1 MNQLTTTN
9 QFKLEETLMQRVFE
23 SFGYQFTIVT
33 PNNSEPHF
41 IAKEVADAL
50 GYSKTYNL
58 TQQMDDVVKLT
69 NSNGLGFLIEIL
81 DGLFFKPSKNKGT
94 ETIWDGKNLDQI
106 YRLSLIPESSI
117 LKYLLISAT
126 KPKAKVVSEKL
137 YQALIKGK
145 IVHSIKDELDEF
157 DDKDRML
164 MKLAKTHPEVLQS
177 SKEINALFKSF
188 IEFDPG
194 YFNWTPPFKK
204 EPVYG

>member
-23 SFGYQFTIVT
+23 SFEYQFTIVT

-41 IAKEVADAL
+41 IAREVVDAL

-58 TQQMDDVVKLT
+58 TRYMDDVIKLT
-69 NSNGLGFLIEIL
+69 KSNGLGFLIEIL
-81 DGLFFKPSKNKGT
+81 DVGSKKELT
-94 ETIWDGKNLDQI
+94 ETIWDGKDLDQI
-106 YRLSLIPESSI
+106 RQLSLIPESAL
-117 LKYLLISAT
+117 LKHLLTTAT

-137 YQALIKGK
+137 YQALIQGK
-145 IVHSIKDELDEF
+145 VIFSIKDELDEF

-177 SKEINALFKSF
+177 SKDINALFKSF
-188 IEFDPG
+188 IELDPG
-194 YFNWTPPFKK
+194 YFNWSLPFKK

>member
-41 IAKEVADAL
+41 IAQEVADAL
-50 GYSKTYNL
+50 GYSKTYTL

-69 NSNGLGFLIEIL
+69 NGNGLGFLIEIF
-81 DGLFFKPSKNKGT
+81 DGIKNKGA
-94 ETIWDGKNLDQI
+94 ETIWDGKNLDKINQ
-106 YRLSLIPESSI
+106 LSLIPESSL
-117 LKYLLISAT
+117 LKHLLTSAT

-145 IVHSIKDELDEF
+145 VIFSIKDELDEF

-188 IEFDPG
+188 IELDPG

>member
-23 SFGYQFTIVT
+23 SFEYQFTIVT

-41 IAKEVADAL
+41 IAREVADAL
-50 GYSKTYNL
+50 GYSKTTNL
-58 TQQMDDVVKLT
+58 TRHMDDVIKLT

-81 DGLFFKPSKNKGT
+81 DGIKKMPS
-94 ETIWDGKNLDQI
+94 TIWDGKNLDQI
-106 YRLSLIPESSI
+106 NRLSLIPESSL
-117 LKYLLISAT
+117 LKHLLISAT
-126 KPKAKVVSEKL
+126 RPKAKVVSEKL
-137 YQALIKGK
+137 YQALIQGK
-145 IVHSIKDELDEF
+145 VIFSIKDELDEF

-177 SKEINALFKSF
+177 SKDVNTLFHSF
-188 IEFDPG
+188 IELDPG

>member
-23 SFGYQFTIVT
+23 SFEYQFTIVT

-50 GYSKTYNL
+50 GYSKTTNL
-58 TQQMDDVVKLT
+58 TRHMDDVVKLT

-81 DGLFFKPSKNKGT
+81 DVGSKKELT
-94 ETIWDGKNLDQI
+94 ETIWDGKDLDRIPQ
-106 YRLSLIPESSI
+106 LSLIPESSL
-117 LKYLLISAT
+117 LKYLLTSAT

-137 YQALIKGK
+137 YQALIQGK
-145 IVHSIKDELDEF
+145 VIFSIKDELDEF

-177 SKEINALFKSF
+177 SKDINTLFHSF
-188 IEFDPG
+188 IEFNPG
-194 YFNWTPPFKK
+194 YFNWNPSFRK
-204 EPVYG
+204 ESVYG

>member
-50 GYSKTYNL
+50 GYAKTHTL
-58 TQQMDDVVKLT
+58 THQMDDVIKLT
-69 NSNGLGFLIEIL
+69 KSNGLGFLIEIL
-81 DGLFFKPSKNKGT
+81 ACPKKGQAS
-94 ETIWDGKNLDQI
+94 TIWDGKDLDRISQ
-106 YRLSLIPESSI
+106 LSLIPESSL
-117 LKYLLISAT
+117 LKYLLTSAT

-137 YQALIKGK
+137 YQALIQGK
-145 IVHSIKDELDEF
+145 VIFSIKDELDEF

-177 SKEINALFKSF
+177 SKDINTLFHSF
-188 IEFDPG
+188 IEFNPG
-194 YFNWTPPFKK
+194 YFNWNPSFRK
-204 EPVYG
+204 ESVYG